1 MNLIIVGVLGIIAFM
16 IVRSVATSLCN
27 NVVGWSTTEQV
38 LICQIIGKQHCR
50 FQTHLKCWETL
61 KTLVLNTSKNLK
73 YVTMGNQQGK
83 KILVSPTKPSTTTRW
98 DSILCRIRYS
108 LDLCESI
115 RLTKSIVVAT
125 AVILFLF
132 GVMQAATGRR

>member
-38 LICQIIGKQHCR
+38 LICQIVGKQYC
-50 FQTHLKCWETL
+50 QLKTHLKCWKTL
-61 KTLVLNTSKNLK
+61 KTLILFKSNNSK

-83 KILVSPTKPSTTTRW
+83 KILVRPTKPSTTTRW
-98 DSILCRIRYS
+98 GFTYCKARYS

-115 RLTKSIVVAT
+115 RLT
-125 AVILFLF
+125 
-132 GVMQAATGRR
+132 